1 MAQNLISSSLSAADA
16 ALVQQS
22 LTAVKDKLP
31 FLSMLQTADISGL
44 FKLGNAYLPFID
56 KIHEVVINH
65 PEILPGVFD
74 KDEFLRDYDLFM
86 TLRPIL
92 NQINELAEGVQKTY
106 TALGSD
112 TLAAGSVGAKTA

>member
-1 MAQNLISSSLSAADA
+1 MAQNLISASLSAADA

-22 LTAVKDKLP
+22 LITVKDKLP

-65 PEILPGVFD
+65 PEILD
-74 KDEFLRDYDLFM
+74 RKSTR
-86 TLRPIL
+86 L
-92 NQINELAEGVQKTY
+92 N
-106 TALGSD
+106 S
-112 TLAAGSVGAKTA
+112 SH